1 MMNCPPHKKRIFV
14 VTTIMM
20 TTILVFNT
28 TIKTCFSLALF
39 VVPSSSSDRNRI
51 PHRRT
56 VSSPTTTSLRM
67 SSSSATPLPSI
78 TSEEV
83 RSRTLHQIQRL
94 RERDRQSYKI
104 KKEVRS
110 VFRIYYCIRFGKN
123 LLEV

>member
-1 MMNCPPHKKRIFV
+1 MMTCPPHKKRIFV

-20 TTILVFNT
+20 TTIIVFNT

-39 VVPSSSSDRNRI
+39 VVPSSSDRNRI

-110 VFRIYYCIRFGKN
+110 VFRIYYCIRFGEN